1 MLLGPK
7 LPMHVLFPIMSID
20 ALIVLNQL
28 TKFDVPGLFESMFT
42 DSNPWYWCKGEQQK
56 FSDLGWARS

>member
-1 MLLGPK
+1 
-7 LPMHVLFPIMSID
+7 MHVLFPIMSID